1 MTAPPITVDHDREL
15 DGLVTITLRRP
26 GKLNALDVATHE
38 ALQEALVELETDV
51 RARVVVLTGSGR
63 AFSAGADIGSRPDGR
78 PLNDQDRLARVHLG
92 GRTCELIDRL
102 PQVTIGV
109 ANGLAVGGGV
119 LLLASCDLRIA
130 ADDAWFSVPE
140 VQLGM
145 PLTWEGVPRL
155 MRELGPARTREV
167 VMLCERFTAAD
178 AERWGLV
185 NRIHPADDLSKS
197 TRSLAARLLSMDTL
211 ALATTKR
218 GCRAAADALV
228 PPSVAWSDAE
238 LMLLAY
244 RQGTLGDSSD

>member
-1 MTAPPITVDHDREL
+1 MTEHRITVVRDESL
-15 DGLVTITLRRP
+15 DGLVTITLDRP
-26 GKLNALDVATHE
+26 AKLNALDVATHH
-38 ALQEALVELETDV
+38 ALQEVLVELETDV

-102 PQVTIGV
+102 PPVTIGV

-119 LLLASCDLRIA
+119 LLLASCDLRLA

-140 VQLGM
+140 VELGM
-145 PLTWEGVPRL
+145 PLTWEGIPRL

-167 VMLCERFTAAD
+167 VMLCDRFTAAD

-185 NRIHPADDLSKS
+185 NRLHPAAELTEAARD
-197 TRSLAARLLSMDTL
+197 LAARLLSMDTL

-218 GCRAAADALV
+218 GCRAAADTLV
-228 PPSVAWSDAE
+228 PPAVAWSDPE

-244 RQGTLGDSSD
+244 RQGTLGNPSD